1 MSKVL
6 IKIGTRDSPL
16 AQWQSKLVKQ
26 LLQNKTIESEL
37 VLIKSEGD
45 INLVTPLYEM
55 GVQGIFTKTL
65 DAALLKK
72 QIDIAVHSYK
82 DIPTKLAEGLVIA
95 AVLKRGN
102 PYDLLVINREKVFS
116 KAELSLVKDENSTF
130 GKKDLTGITTEV
142 MKSVFQEEISGGNNY
157 SELPFVIATS
167 SARRKAQLLN
177 RFPNAKIENLRG
189 NVNTRIKKLNE
200 SNWHGAIF
208 AAAGI
213 ERLGMGHVEG
223 MELKWMLPAPAQ
235 GSIAIVCR
243 KDDKEV
249 LEICS
254 ALNHRETEICNAV
267 EKDFLRI
274 LMGGC
279 STPIG
284 AHAIVKNGE
293 IIFNGNVLSVDGKQK
308 ANVTLKSFTN
318 NCESLGTEAA
328 ELILKD
334 AGKVIIDELKNKQIN
349 NEE

>member
-1 MSKVL
+1 MSKAI

-16 AQWQSKLVKQ
+16 AQWQSKQVKQ
-26 LLQNKTIESEL
+26 LLFNKHVKSEL

-65 DAALLKK
+65 DAALLNN

-102 PYDLLVINREKVFS
+102 PYDFLVINREKVFS
-116 KAELSLVKDENSTF
+116 KAELSLVNDEHSTF
-130 GKKDLTGITTEV
+130 GKKDSSAITTEIL
-142 MKSVFQEEISGGNNY
+142 KAAFQPSKNGENST
-157 SELPFVIATS
+157 SELPLIIATS

-177 RFPNAKIENLRG
+177 RFPNATIENLRG

-200 SNWHGAIF
+200 SNWHAAIF

-213 ERLGMGHVEG
+213 ERLGFGHVEG
-223 MELKWMLPAPAQ
+223 VELKWMLPAPAQ

-243 KDDKEV
+243 KNDTEI
-249 LEICS
+249 LETCK
-254 ALNHRETEICNAV
+254 ALNHRDSEICNAV

-279 STPIG
+279 STPIA
-284 AHAIVKNGE
+284 AHAKIKNDE
-293 IIFNGNVLSVDGKQK
+293 IIFNGNVLSVDGKQM
-308 ANVTLKSFTN
+308 ATVIIKSSLENFD
-318 NCESLGTEAA
+318 SLGVDAA
-328 ELILKD
+328 EQILLNG
-334 AGKVIIDELKNKQIN
+334 GKEIIAELRNKEVN

>member
-142 MKSVFQEEISGGNNY
+142 MKSVFQEEISGVNNY
-157 SELPFVIATS
+157 SKLPFVIATS

-177 RFPNAKIENLRG
+177 RFPNATIENLRG

-243 KDDKEV
+243 KDDTEV

-284 AHAIVKNGE
+284 AHAIIKNGE

>member
-116 KAELSLVKDENSTF
+116 KAELSLVKDEHSTF

>member
-142 MKSVFQEEISGGNNY
+142 MKSVFQEELSGGNNY

-177 RFPNAKIENLRG
+177 RFPNATIENLRG
-189 NVNTRIKKLNE
+189 NVNTRLKKLNE

-284 AHAIVKNGE
+284 AHAIIKNGE

>member
-16 AQWQSKLVKQ
+16 AQWQSKQVKQ
-26 LLQNKTIESEL
+26 LLFNKHVNSEL

-65 DAALLKK
+65 DAALLNN
-72 QIDIAVHSYK
+72 QIDVAVHSYK
-82 DIPTKLAEGLVIA
+82 DIPTKLAEGLMIA

-116 KAELSLVKDENSTF
+116 KTELSLVKNESSTF
-130 GKKDLTGITTEV
+130 GKKDTSGITTELL
-142 MKSVFQEEISGGNNY
+142 KAVFQQNKNEENNK
-157 SELPFVIATS
+157 SELLLIIATS

-177 RFPNAKIENLRG
+177 RFPNAVIENLRG

-200 SNWHGAIF
+200 SHWHAAIF

-213 ERLGMGHVEG
+213 ERLGFGHVEG
-223 MELKWMLPAPAQ
+223 IELKWMLPAPAQ

-243 KDDKEV
+243 KNDREI
-249 LEICS
+249 LETCK
-254 ALNHRETEICNAV
+254 ALNHRDTEICNAV

-279 STPIG
+279 STPIA
-284 AHAIVKNGE
+284 AHAKIKDGE
-293 IIFNGNVLSVDGKQK
+293 INFNGNVLSVDGKQT
-308 ANVTLKSFTN
+308 ATVTLKSAVDAY
-318 NCESLGTEAA
+318 ESLGVEAA
-328 ELILKD
+328 EKILQNG
-334 AGKVIIDELKNKQIN
+334 GKQIIEELKNKEIG

>member
-1 MSKVL
+1 MSKIL

-16 AQWQSKLVKQ
+16 AQWQSKQVKQ
-26 LLQNKTIESEL
+26 LLFNKTIYSEL

-55 GVQGIFTKTL
+55 GVEGIFTKTL
-65 DAALLKK
+65 DAALLNN

-82 DIPTKLAEGLVIA
+82 DIPTKLADGLVIA

-116 KAELSLVKDENSTF
+116 KGELALVKDEHSTF
-130 GKKDLTGITTEV
+130 GKKDTSGITTEL
-142 MKSVFQEEISGGNNY
+142 MKSVFQQSKNEENNK
-157 SELPFVIATS
+157 SELPLIIATS

-177 RFPNAKIENLRG
+177 RFPNAVIENLRG

-200 SNWHGAIF
+200 SHWHGAIF

-213 ERLGMGHVEG
+213 ERLGMGHLEG
-223 MELKWMLPAPAQ
+223 IELKWMLPAPAQ
-235 GSIAIVCR
+235 GSIAIACR
-243 KDDKEV
+243 ANDTET
-249 LEICS
+249 LETCK
-254 ALNHRETEICNAV
+254 ALNHRDTEICNAV

-279 STPIG
+279 STPIA
-284 AHAIVKNGE
+284 AHAKIKNDE
-293 IIFNGNVLSVDGKQK
+293 MIFTGNVLSADGQQH
-308 ANVTLKSFTN
+308 ATVTLKSSV
-318 NCESLGTEAA
+318 EEYADLGAQAA
-328 ELILKD
+328 KQILQNGGN
-334 AGKVIIDELKNKQIN
+334 AIIDELKNKEIS

>member
-1 MSKVL
+1 M
-6 IKIGTRDSPL
+6 
-16 AQWQSKLVKQ
+16 
-26 LLQNKTIESEL
+26 
-37 VLIKSEGD
+37 
-45 INLVTPLYEM
+45 
-55 GVQGIFTKTL
+55 
-65 DAALLKK
+65 
-72 QIDIAVHSYK
+72 
-82 DIPTKLAEGLVIA
+82 
-95 AVLKRGN
+95 
-102 PYDLLVINREKVFS
+102 
-116 KAELSLVKDENSTF
+116 KA
-130 GKKDLTGITTEV
+130 
-142 MKSVFQEEISGGNNY
+142 VFQEKISGVNNY

-177 RFPNAKIENLRG
+177 RFPNATIENLRG

-235 GSIAIVCR
+235 GSIAVVCR

-284 AHAIVKNGE
+284 AHAIIKNGE

>member
-16 AQWQSKLVKQ
+16 AQWQSKQVKQ
-26 LLQNKTIESEL
+26 LLFNKHVKSEL

-45 INLVTPLYEM
+45 INLITPLYEM

-65 DAALLKK
+65 DAALLNN

-82 DIPTKLAEGLVIA
+82 DIPTKLADGLVIA

-102 PYDLLVINREKVFS
+102 PYDLLVINREKVLS
-116 KAELSLVKDENSTF
+116 KAELSMVKDENSTF
-130 GKKDLTGITTEV
+130 GKKDTGGITTELI
-142 MKSVFQEEISGGNNY
+142 KLVFQQNTNEENTKSD
-157 SELPFVIATS
+157 LPLVIATS

-177 RFPNAKIENLRG
+177 RFPNAVIENLRG

-200 SNWHGAIF
+200 SQWHAAIF

-213 ERLGMGHVEG
+213 ERLGFGHVEG
-223 MELKWMLPAPAQ
+223 IELKWMLPAPAQ

-243 KDDKEV
+243 KEDKEV
-249 LEICS
+249 LEICK
-254 ALNHRETEICNAV
+254 ALNHRETEICNII

-279 STPIG
+279 STPIA
-284 AHAIVKNGE
+284 AHAKVKNDE
-293 IIFNGNVLSVDGKQK
+293 IIFTGNLLSIDGKQK
-308 ANVTLKSFTN
+308 VTISLKSSVEKYN
-318 NCESLGTEAA
+318 SLGIDAA
-328 ELILKD
+328 EQILQGG
-334 AGKVIIDELKNKQIN
+334 GKKIIDELKNKEII

>member
-16 AQWQSKLVKQ
+16 AQWQSKQVKQ
-26 LLQNKTIESEL
+26 LLFNKHVNSEL

-65 DAALLKK
+65 DAALLNN
-72 QIDIAVHSYK
+72 QIDLAVHSYK
-82 DIPTKLAEGLVIA
+82 DIPTKLADGLVIA

-116 KAELSLVKDENSTF
+116 KAELSLVKDEHSTF
-130 GKKDLTGITTEV
+130 GKKDTTGITTEL
-142 MKSVFQEEISGGNNY
+142 MKSVFQQNKNEENST
-157 SELPFVIATS
+157 SELPLIIATS

-177 RFPNAKIENLRG
+177 RFPNAVIENLRG

-213 ERLGMGHVEG
+213 ERLGFGHVEG
-223 MELKWMLPAPAQ
+223 IELKWMLPAPAQ

-243 KDDKEV
+243 KDNAEV
-249 LEICS
+249 LEICK
-254 ALNHRETEICNAV
+254 ALNHRDTEICNVV
-267 EKDFLRI
+267 EKDFLRV

-279 STPIG
+279 STPIA
-284 AHAIVKNGE
+284 AHAKIKDGE
-293 IIFNGNVLSVDGKQK
+293 ISFTGNVLSVNGKQK
-308 ANVTLKSFTN
+308 TTVLLKSAVEKYN
-318 NCESLGTEAA
+318 GLGIDAA
-328 ELILKD
+328 EQILQNG
-334 AGKVIIDELKNKQIN
+334 GKQIIDELRNKEIN
-349 NEE
+349 HEE

>member
-177 RFPNAKIENLRG
+177 RFPNATIENLRG

-334 AGKVIIDELKNKQIN
+334 AGKVILDELKNKQIN

>member
-1 MSKVL
+1 MSKAI

-16 AQWQSKLVKQ
+16 AQWQSKQVKQ
-26 LLQNKTIESEL
+26 LLFNKHVKSEL

-65 DAALLKK
+65 DAALLNN

-130 GKKDLTGITTEV
+130 GKKDASAITTEIL
-142 MKSVFQEEISGGNNY
+142 KAAFQPSKNGENST
-157 SELPFVIATS
+157 SELPLIIATS

-177 RFPNAKIENLRG
+177 RFPNATIENLRG

-200 SNWHGAIF
+200 SNWHAAIF

-213 ERLGMGHVEG
+213 ERLGFGHVEG
-223 MELKWMLPAPAQ
+223 VELKWMLPAPAQ
-235 GSIAIVCR
+235 GAIAIVCR
-243 KDDKEV
+243 KNDTEI
-249 LEICS
+249 LETCK

-279 STPIG
+279 STPIA
-284 AHAIVKNGE
+284 AHAKIKNDE
-293 IIFNGNVLSVDGKQK
+293 IIFNGNVLSVDGKQM
-308 ANVTLKSFTN
+308 ATVTIKSSV
-318 NCESLGTEAA
+318 EKYDRLGVAAA
-328 ELILKD
+328 EQILQNG
-334 AGKVIIDELKNKQIN
+334 GKVIIDELKNKEIS

>member
-16 AQWQSKLVKQ
+16 AQWQSKQVKQ
-26 LLQNKTIESEL
+26 LFFNKHVKSEL

-65 DAALLKK
+65 DAALLNN

-130 GKKDLTGITTEV
+130 GKKDSSPITTEI
-142 MKSVFQEEISGGNNY
+142 MKAVFQQEISGENNY
-157 SELPFVIATS
+157 SQLPFVIATS
-167 SARRKAQLLN
+167 SARRKAQLLH
-177 RFPNAKIENLRG
+177 RFPNATIENLRG

-243 KDDKEV
+243 KDDKEI

-279 STPIG
+279 STPIA
-284 AHAIVKNGE
+284 AHAVIKNGE
-293 IIFNGNVLSVDGKQK
+293 IIFKGNVFSVDGNQK
-308 ANVTLKSFTN
+308 ATVTLKSLSNKF
-318 NCESLGTEAA
+318 EGLGTEAA
-328 ELILKD
+328 GLILKD
-334 AGKVIIDELKNKQIN
+334 GGKVIIDELKNKQIN

>member
-142 MKSVFQEEISGGNNY
+142 MKSVFQEELSGGNNY

-177 RFPNAKIENLRG
+177 RFPNATIENLRG
-189 NVNTRIKKLNE
+189 NVNTRLKKLNE

-235 GSIAIVCR
+235 GSIAVVCR

-284 AHAIVKNGE
+284 AHAIIKNGE

>member
-243 KDDKEV
+243 KNDTEV

-334 AGKVIIDELKNKQIN
+334 AGKVIIDELKNKQVN

>member
-116 KAELSLVKDENSTF
+116 KAELSLVKNENSTF

-142 MKSVFQEEISGGNNY
+142 MKSVFQQEISGGNNY

-177 RFPNAKIENLRG
+177 RFPNATIENLRG

-254 ALNHRETEICNAV
+254 ALNHRETEICNAI

-284 AHAIVKNGE
+284 AHAIIKNGE

>member
-142 MKSVFQEEISGGNNY
+142 MKAVFQQDISGGNNY

-177 RFPNAKIENLRG
+177 RFPNATIENLRG